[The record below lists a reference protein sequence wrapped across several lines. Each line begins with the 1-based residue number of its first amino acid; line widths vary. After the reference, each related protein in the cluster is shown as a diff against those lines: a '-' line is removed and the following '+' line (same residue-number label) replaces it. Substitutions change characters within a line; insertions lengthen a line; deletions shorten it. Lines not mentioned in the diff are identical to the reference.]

1 LDPDPT
7 GLPIFFCL
15 FLASL
20 LLVAAA
26 NLHWRCR
33 PRDGRVEEWAPD
45 PLHAAVNRATELGA
59 TGLAV
64 ILGLASTAALGAGER
79 PWAITGVALVVFFCR
94 DLLPVWLAVPLSEEK
109 RRSIADLG
117 DRCQRP
123 LLVAATAI
131 AALVPHRSHRGREHT
146 VDHAEALEG
155 EDSDETIRELLHN
168 AYDFQDTNVREVMT
182 PRPDIF
188 ALDISTPPD
197 ELVDRLLQ
205 GHYSRVPV
213 IDGDPDRVVGIVYA
227 KDVLAA
233 RARGRIPSLR
243 ELLQPPLFVPETQK
257 IDALLR
263 DFQTTHV
270 HIAIVVDE
278 HGTTA
283 GLVCMEDILRTLV
296 GEVGEP
302 ATTERIVELADGVF
316 QVPAMT
322 DPAAFNQAFGTHIRG
337 DEFETIGGFVVTR
350 LDHFPELGETVQ
362 VNDHTLKVARL
373 DGLRIVTLEV
383 RVPTAPSRVQA

>member
-7 GLPIFFCL
+7 GLFILLFF
-15 FLASL
+15 ASL
-20 LLVAAA
+20 LLVAAI

-33 PRDGRVEEWAPD
+33 PREGRPEDRVAD
-45 PLHAAVNRATELGA
+45 RLSAAVDRALELGA
-59 TGLAV
+59 TGMAV
-64 ILGLASTAALGAGER
+64 VLGLGGGGLSGELGPWFVAGVVAAVL
-79 PWAITGVALVVFFCR
+79 FCR
-94 DLLPVWLAVPLSEEK
+94 ELLPLWLAASLKETSRETI
-109 RRSIADLG
+109 RRLG

-123 LLVAATAI
+123 LVVAAAAI
-131 AALVPHRSHRGREHT
+131 VPLLPHRGRRGSEGPGER
-146 VDHAEALEG
+146 AEESEG
-155 EDSDETIRELLHN
+155 ADSDETIRELLHR
-168 AYDFQDTNVREVMT
+168 AYDFQDTSVREVMT

-188 ALDISTPPD
+188 ALDAATPPE
-197 ELVDRLLQ
+197 ELVERLLE
-205 GHYSRVPV
+205 GHFSRVPV
-213 IDGDPDRVVGIVYA
+213 IEGDPDRVVGIVYA

-233 RARGRIPSLR
+233 RARGAIPRLGD
-243 ELLQPPLFVPETQK
+243 LLQAPLFVPETQK

-263 DFQTTHV
+263 DFQSTHV

-302 ATTERIVELADGVF
+302 AAAERIVELADGVF

-322 DPAAFNQAFGTHIRG
+322 DPEAFNEAFGTHIRG
-337 DEFETIGGFVVTR
+337 DEFETIGGFVVTQ
-350 LDHFPELGETVQ
+350 LDHFPELGEVVQ
-362 VNDHTLKVARL
+362 VNGHTLKVTGL

-383 RVPTAPSRVQA
+383 HTPEVPHQA